1 MLILIVEDEVKQVEF
16 VTKALDQDF
25 YTVESVT
32 TGNEAMKKIE
42 VRDYDLILLDL
53 NLPGVSGGELIKQIR
68 ALGLHT
74 PILIMTAQD
83 DVQAKVAHLDL
94 GADDY
99 ITKPFSIDEL
109 LARVRALLRREKVS
123 LPNTFVYGDLE
134 LRYSTHEVKVK
145 NKVIRLTKNEFRIL
159 DFITRRPHR
168 VCTRA
173 MLQEHVWGYNT
184 EHQSNVIEA
193 SIYNLRKKLGE
204 YKDLI
209 QTVQNI
215 GYRLKNGVAA

>member
-1 MLILIVEDEVKQVEF
+1 MLILVVEDEHKHAEF
-16 VTKALDQDF
+16 VTKALEEDY
-25 YTVESVT
+25 YTVEVAA
-32 TGNEAMKKIE
+32 TGTDALQKIE
-42 VRDYDLILLDL
+42 VRDYDLIVLDL
-53 NLPGVSGGELIKQIR
+53 NLPGISGADLIKR
-68 ALGLHT
+68 MRELGLYT

-83 DVQAKVAHLDL
+83 DIQAKVRHLDL

-109 LARVRALLRREKVS
+109 LARVRALLRREKVA
-123 LPNTFVYGDLE
+123 LPTTFVRGDLE
-134 LRYSTHEVKVK
+134 LRYSTREVAIRG
-145 NKVIRLTKNEFRIL
+145 KVIKLTKNEFRIL
-159 DFITRRPHR
+159 DFITRRPNR

-184 EHQSNVIEA
+184 EHKSNVIEA
-193 SIYNLRKKLGE
+193 TVYNLRKKLGP

-215 GYRLKNGVAA
+215 GYRLKNDSTQ